1 VSDIDELREILG
13 TKPKDFTISPPPRF
27 VRGGEEIKVRMVSPV
42 GNCAGASVLPNFYA
56 GMFVMAVSTWGGPQD
71 SGVDKWNRCTPEQRR
86 MVVQAILE
94 RRTIPG
100 ARELPSFMFEVTG
113 ASRSAFDQIARGR
126 VGYTFASM
134 GVRDNSHED
143 AAIVVPPDIYDDD
156 VLLAVFKEATM
167 KSNQAYRKV
176 LGQGERSF
184 QSARALL
191 PMSMMH
197 RFCMNINYQALSS
210 FMGQRLM
217 FEEQYD
223 TVAVAYKMKQE
234 LGRHYAMLAA
244 PLQGTCDAVGRCVYH
259 NSELF
264 SGLFKG
270 CERYGEDSGHYTT
283 FNESSANPKD
293 IEQWLGE
300 PIPEPGAKI
309 PWDVAFEQDRGFF
322 EQEL

>member
-1 VSDIDELREILG
+1 MSSEHIDTLREILG
-13 TKPKDFTISPPPRF
+13 TKPKDIKDSPLPRF
-27 VRGGEEIKVRMVSPV
+27 VRGGEEISVKMISP
-42 GNCAGASVLPNFYA
+42 NPLPNYYA

-71 SGVDKWNRCTPEQRR
+71 SGVDKWNRCTPDQRR
-86 MVVQAILE
+86 MIVQAILE
-94 RRTIPG
+94 RKTIPG
-100 ARELPSFMFEVTG
+100 ARELPSFMFEITG

-143 AAIVVPPDIYDDD
+143 APIIVPPHIYDDEENMM
-156 VLLAVFKEATM
+156 VFEDAILRM
-167 KSNQAYRKV
+167 NQAYRM
-176 LGQGERSF
+176 LLIDGEKSF
-184 QSARALL
+184 QDARAVL

-210 FMGQRLM
+210 FMATRLM

-234 LGRHYAMLAA
+234 LGKHYAMLSA

-270 CERYGEDSGHYTT
+270 CERYGPDEGYYTT
-283 FNESSANPKD
+283 FNEASADSKD
-293 IEQWLGE
+293 IELLLGE
-300 PIPEPGAKI
+300 PLPKPGASI
-309 PWDVAFEQDRGFF
+309 PWDEAFEKDEHFF
-322 EQEL
+322 TETI

>member
-1 VSDIDELREILG
+1 MTDNIEELREILG
-13 TKPKDFTISPPPRF
+13 TLPRATLNSDTPRF
-27 VRGGEEIKVRMVSPV
+27 VRGGEEISVKMISP
-42 GNCAGASVLPNFYA
+42 NPLPNYYA
-56 GMFVMAVSTWGGPQD
+56 GMFVMAVATWGGAQD
-71 SGVDKWNRCTPEQRR
+71 SGIDKWNRCSPEQRR
-86 MVVQAILE
+86 MVVQAVLE
-94 RRTIPG
+94 RKTIPG

-134 GVRDNSHED
+134 GVRDNSHEN
-143 AAIVVPPDIYDDD
+143 AAIVVPPNIFDNNRLFSAFAEG
-156 VLLAVFKEATM
+156 VRVGNE
-167 KSNQAYRKV
+167 AYREILLNGNK
-176 LGQGERSF
+176 SF
-184 QSARALL
+184 QDARALL

-234 LGRHYAMLAA
+234 LARHYAMLAA
-244 PLQGTCDAVGRCVYH
+244 PLQGTCDALKRCVYH

-270 CERYGEDSGHYTT
+270 CERYGEDDGHYTT
-283 FNESSANPKD
+283 FNEASANVKD
-293 IEQWLGE
+293 IEAWLGE
-300 PIPEPGAKI
+300 PIPAPGTPI
-309 PWDVAFEQDRGFF
+309 DWDTAFDKDRHFF
-322 EQEL
+322 EQRL